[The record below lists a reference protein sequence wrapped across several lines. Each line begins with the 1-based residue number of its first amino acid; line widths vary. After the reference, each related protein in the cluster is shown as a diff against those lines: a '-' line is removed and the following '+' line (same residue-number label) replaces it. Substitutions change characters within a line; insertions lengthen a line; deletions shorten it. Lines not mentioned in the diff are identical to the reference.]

1 MHSPL
6 FTSHSLMVP
15 STEPLAKYFLSGLA
29 TTELTTS
36 ECPFK
41 IRMHS
46 PLFTSHNLRVSS
58 SEPLAKYFPSGLA
71 STQLTLLE
79 FPFKVRNNR
88 KSFGESDSIVEV
100 CSRLFCSSGISFC
113 VYFAKIKNFHI
124 PTKFSFFF
132 STNHADLHEYFY
144 FSFWLLVKDNKTTSQ
159 RDYKTCGL
167 VVPWTCSLFAKTKRA
182 FANAKAGR
190 TLVCLY
196 LTSFVPPFR
205 GLEDYSMPQILT
217 VLSVEPLIIFVPSG
231 VQQTEVTRFECPLK
245 VRIHTPLFASHIL
258 MVESTEPLAK

>member
-1 MHSPL
+1 MHSPLFASHISNSPILLSPFLFPEPLAKYFPSGLQQTDHTPDECPSKVRMHSPL

-79 FPFKVRNNR
+79 FPFKVCNNR

-100 CSRLFCSSGISFC
+100 CSRLFCSYGISFC
-113 VYFAKIKNFHI
+113 VYFAKIKNFHT

-132 STNHADLHEYFY
+132 STYHADLHE
-144 FSFWLLVKDNKTTSQ
+144 SFLSSLIKSIVKLKRYVSIREIRGGSFADFA
-159 RDYKTCGL
+159 
-167 VVPWTCSLFAKTKRA
+167 SLRE
-182 FANAKAGR
+182 
-190 TLVCLY
+190 
-196 LTSFVPPFR
+196 P
-205 GLEDYSMPQILT
+205 D
-217 VLSVEPLIIFVPSG
+217 VEPL
-231 VQQTEVTRFECPLK
+231 
-245 VRIHTPLFASHIL
+245 
-258 MVESTEPLAK
+258 